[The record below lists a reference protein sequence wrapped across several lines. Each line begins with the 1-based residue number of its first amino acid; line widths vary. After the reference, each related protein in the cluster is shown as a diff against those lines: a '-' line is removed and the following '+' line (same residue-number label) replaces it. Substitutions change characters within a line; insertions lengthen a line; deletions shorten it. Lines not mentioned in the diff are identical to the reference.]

1 MKLLSEM
8 DVQNNTLNKKWCF
21 FVTISL
27 FQQLW
32 THLLKKDLQE
42 NFTFRAVA
50 DVFVK

>member
-8 DVQNNTLNKKWCF
+8 DVQNNTLNKKCF